1 MGFWEQICSV
11 RCATAALGCAL
22 LLVNTACD
30 SECSASPTHHPC
42 SDSAHFSECAR
53 GEDTACP
60 DVAPVCLDFA
70 GSSICR
76 SNDESKCVTLD
87 PALRG
92 DGVRAADLDGD
103 GSSDLVFRSEGSVV
117 MALGLPSGG
126 FAPPLKVVEGVDSF
140 ELVDLTRDDQADLL
154 LLEQGKLVLVP
165 GTGDGTFD
173 TRAARVLLTSVK
185 AVLGVVD
192 FDVDGFN
199 DVIVKDAGEKLTAL
213 PSSADF
219 EPQPLMLT
227 APPSPERVFAA
238 DLDGDGTVE
247 LLVEGGQKQ
256 VGVYQLDVD
265 FWVQAKTLL
274 GSIALLADLNADER
288 LDLVLNVAEPRAVSV
303 QLGQPGA
310 GFEEVASFEGKAFMA
325 ADLNADGDRDLLLN
339 RLNPPTQLQLV
350 RLDGNGDGTFTEAT
364 PLTLS
369 DNPPRGQTIVSG
381 GETRVVFDGGIG
393 FVSVLSASCLAQ
405 P

>member
-1 MGFWEQICSV
+1 MGFWEQIRSV
-11 RCATAALGCAL
+11 RWASAALGCAL
-22 LLVNTACD
+22 LFVNTACD
-30 SECSASPTHHPC
+30 SECSESASHGC
-42 SDSAHFSECAR
+42 SDRAHYGDCAR
-53 GEDTACP
+53 GEAMACSGE
-60 DVAPVCLDFA
+60 APVCLDFA

-76 SNDESKCVTLD
+76 SNDESKCLTLD

-92 DGVRAADLDGD
+92 DGVRADDLDGD
-103 GSSDLVFRSEGSVV
+103 GSSDLVFLSEGSVV
-117 MALGLPSGG
+117 MASGLPSGG

-140 ELVDLTRDDQADLL
+140 ELVDLTRDGQADLL
-154 LLEQGKLVLVP
+154 LLEQDKLVLVP
-165 GTGDGTFD
+165 GTGDATFD
-173 TRAARVLLTSVK
+173 TRAARVLLESVK

-199 DVIVKDAGEKLTAL
+199 DVVVTEAGERLTAL

-219 EPQPLMLT
+219 EPQPLELT

-265 FWVQAKTLL
+265 FWVQTKTLL
-274 GSIALLADLNADER
+274 GKVALLADLNADER
-288 LDLVLNVAEPRAVSV
+288 LDLVFNLAEPRVVSV
-303 QLGQPGA
+303 QLGQRQG

-325 ADLNADGDRDLLLN
+325 GDLNADGNLDLLLN
-339 RLNPPTQLQLV
+339 RLNPPTQLQVV
-350 RLDGNGDGTFTEAT
+350 RLDGNGDATFTEAT
-364 PLTLS
+364 PLLLR
-369 DNPPRGQTIVSG
+369 DNPPRAQTIVSG
-381 GETRVVFDGGIG
+381 GETGVVFDGDIG